1 MEFAEIVDELGA
13 LTAHSGPLSADS
25 FLDCDH
31 VLRTDEVTR
40 RSRGDTR
47 GELAVAALMAVT
59 DGVAAIKEDTTT
71 RAVSEAA
78 FRLSPEYYG
87 KMMKARV
94 EILRQEIPGFD
105 RETYKYHRRLGLRY
119 LADYLTR
126 QVGEVPS
133 WRTDPVEFHFP
144 LGLRLDPEYVVPVG
158 RLFDAIGDVGF
169 SAIATS
175 FVGRLNDRLAAE
187 GIDIQGKRAKK
198 DVDWLAA
205 DDLLYLPFVTY
216 NYELRRFLETAEGLL
231 QQRFATAQR
240 TQVLAQLRELAM
252 VDKSHEELLCRWH
265 EARWTYLE
273 ASDRL
278 FAEEWLPDPVPPEL
292 DDKVRAFYET
302 AWSPWLREQ
311 VPRYATTRDTELDLI
326 PIRALELFRAMVF
339 NLGAYVD
346 LQEVYSR
353 IRGKIYHYYKDLKIT
368 VNGEAPD
375 TRFHYYLG
383 IHPLFREFYSV
394 DTDGIDRIRPHWP
407 SVIAHSYDTVTD

>member
-1 MEFAEIVDELGA
+1 MEFAKIVDELGE
-13 LTAHSGPLSADS
+13 LTAHSGALSADS

-59 DGVAAIKEDTTT
+59 DGVAAIEDDTTK
-71 RAVSEAA
+71 AVGEAA
-78 FRLSPEYYG
+78 FRLSSKYYG

-94 EILRQEIPGFD
+94 EILRQEVPGFE

-126 QVGEVPS
+126 QVAEVPH
-133 WRTDPVEFHFP
+133 WRTGLVESHFP
-144 LGLRLDPEYVVPVG
+144 LGLRLDSEYVVPVG

-187 GIDIQGKRAKK
+187 GVEIRGKREKK
-198 DVDWLAA
+198 DVDWLAT
-205 DDLLYLPFVTY
+205 DDLLYLPLVTY

-231 QQRFATAQR
+231 QQRFTTEQR
-240 TQVLAQLRELAM
+240 KQIQAQLRELAM
-252 VDKSHEELLCRWH
+252 VDKSYEDMLCRWH
-265 EARWTYLE
+265 EARWAYLE
-273 ASDRL
+273 TSDRV
-278 FAEEWLPDPVPPEL
+278 FAEEWLPDPVEPEL
-292 DDKVRAFYET
+292 DDDARKFYET
-302 AWSPWLREQ
+302 EWSPWLREQ
-311 VPRYATTRDTELDLI
+311 IPRYATTRDTELDLI
-326 PIRALELFRAMVF
+326 PIRALELFRAMVV
-339 NLGAYVD
+339 NLGAHVD
-346 LQEVYSR
+346 LQDVYPR
-353 IRGKIYHYYKDLKIT
+353 TRGKIYHYYKDLKIT

-375 TRFHYYLG
+375 TRFHYHLG

-407 SVIAHSYDTVTD
+407 SVIVQPPDMVTD